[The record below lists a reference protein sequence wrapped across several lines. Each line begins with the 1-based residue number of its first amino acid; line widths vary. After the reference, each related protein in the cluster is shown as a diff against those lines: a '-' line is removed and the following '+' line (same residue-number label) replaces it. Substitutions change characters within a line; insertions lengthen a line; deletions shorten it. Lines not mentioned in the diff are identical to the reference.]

1 MHNLD
6 TNFTEK
12 YTVLIADNNADSR
25 QTLTEILEPYYT
37 LLFARSRGDLL
48 PIMHANRERLALVLL
63 ALEDSSENIRNLQK
77 RLREEPYLFRIST
90 ILLSSDPA
98 LESESLEAGAVDF
111 IKKPLPPAPVVLA
124 RVRRSIAL
132 TEERKL
138 IGSSAFDALTGLY
151 TPDYFY
157 HKVAEHD
164 RVHTSQQMDAVV
176 VDVQR
181 FHLIN
186 ERYGKEK
193 ADGLLRRIA
202 VKLLELGKRR
212 HGLVCRR
219 DSDTF
224 LFYCPHSTEHQENL
238 DWLSAALL
246 EGEGIDFPVFLRMGV
261 YEKVDK
267 NLEIERRFDHAQSA
281 ANLMRGSLMH
291 SVGYYDS
298 ELHEKELFDAQLVDE
313 FYDAIRDKQF
323 LPYYQPKFDIRPD
336 VPRLV
341 GAEALVRWQH
351 PRLGLISPSIY
362 IPIFEENGL
371 IKELDR
377 YVWREVAKQ
386 IRDWKERL
394 GFTIP
399 ISVNV
404 SRVDVCDPDAME
416 TFHSIL
422 TDYQLN
428 AGELQIEITESVYT
442 QNSSQIISTV
452 NLLREHGFQIEM
464 DDFGSGYSSL
474 NIISSLPVDALK
486 LDMKFIQDAFRDGRD
501 MRLIEVIIEIA
512 EYLNVPIIAE
522 GVETREQL
530 LALKALGCQQVQ
542 GYYFSKPVPAE
553 KFEPFLVECIHQ
565 NKTLSDASTHAAFAE
580 KKETRRRQYAMPP
593 IPHESFLPM
602 LQWLT
607 EQIPG
612 GFFIYRADE
621 SQKLLFV
628 NQELIQLYGCST
640 REELLNLKGESLR
653 GLIHPDDYKKVQAA
667 ISTQIESADDSSH
680 DYAEYRIL
688 SKDGSIRWLRAYF
701 RYTEAPG
708 YGQIS
713 YVFVGD
719 ITEKR
724 RIQEAVQQR
733 LHAYENTLTRHE
745 ALSDNSLAVI
755 RANLSVGVVGEVRG
769 TDPYE
774 TDYIGSSIQSC
785 LEERAASLASEEERE
800 RFLSLFTR
808 EALLER
814 YSRGESNFV
823 FTGLCRRTSG
833 KQCIVR
839 FSATVSTEP
848 VHGDTI
854 LFMSE
859 TESNLEP
866 ILDVLK
872 EKVLALQFE
881 LIFYVIGGRY
891 GLVLDNSQAGHPSA
905 FFPKSKEGLYA
916 DYLSDCVM
924 PLASE
929 NVHSRE
935 AIEETLGLSA
945 ISKRLQKSS
954 SYVFELTCAAEGET
968 FLKHFSYYTVD
979 SESGFYLLLV
989 SDVPDLS

>member
-1 MHNLD
+1 MLSPD
-6 TNFTEK
+6 TFSTK

-25 QTLTEILEPYYT
+25 QRLTEILAPYYT

-48 PIMHANRERLALVLL
+48 PIMHTNRERLTLVLL
-63 ALEDSSENIRNLQK
+63 ALEDSAENIRKLQQK
-77 RLREEPYLFRIST
+77 LREDPYLFRVPTLVIS
-90 ILLSSDPA
+90 SAPE
-98 LESESLEAGAVDF
+98 LESESLDAGAIDF
-111 IKKPLPPAPVVLA
+111 IRKPLPPAPVVLA
-124 RVRRSIAL
+124 RVRRCISL

-138 IGSSAFDALTGLY
+138 IGSSAFDTLTGLY
-151 TPDYFY
+151 NPDYFY

-164 RVHTSQQMDAVV
+164 LAHASQQMDAVL

-212 HGLVCRR
+212 RGLVCRR

-224 LFYCPHSTEHQENL
+224 LFYCPHTAAHQENL
-238 DWLSAALL
+238 DWLSAALM

-281 ANLMRGSLMH
+281 ANLMRGSLMR

-298 ELHEKELFDAQLVDE
+298 TLHEKELFDTQLVDE

-323 LPYYQPKFDIRPD
+323 FAYYQPKFDIRPD

-362 IPIFEENGL
+362 VPIFEENGL

-377 YVWREVAKQ
+377 YMWREVAKQ

-404 SRVDVCDPDAME
+404 SRVDVCDPDIMD
-416 TFHSIL
+416 TFRSIL
-422 TDYQLN
+422 NDYQLN

-474 NIISSLPVDALK
+474 NMLSSMPVDALK

-553 KFEPFLVECIHQ
+553 KFEPFLLEIINQ
-565 NKTLSDASTHAAFAE
+565 KKTPSNADSHTILAE
-580 KKETRRRQYAMPP
+580 KEKAPRRQYALPP
-593 IPHESFLPM
+593 VPHENFLPM

-612 GFFIYRADE
+612 GFFIYRADGSE
-621 SQKLLFV
+621 KLLFI
-628 NQELIQLYGCST
+628 NQELILLYGCST
-640 REELLNLKGESLR
+640 REELLALKGDSLR
-653 GLIHPDDYKKVQAA
+653 GFVHPDDYLKVLDA
-667 ISTQIESADDSSH
+667 ISATSEGNVDSNS
-680 DYAEYRIL
+680 DSVEYRIL
-688 SKDGSIRWLRAYF
+688 RKDGSIRWLRAYF
-701 RYTEAPG
+701 HYAEAPG

-724 RIQEAVQQR
+724 RIQEAAQQR

-785 LEERAASLASEEERE
+785 LEERAASLASEEDRE
-800 RFLSLFTR
+800 RFLSIFTR

-814 YSRGESNFV
+814 YSRGETHFA
-823 FTGLCRRTSG
+823 FTALSRRASG

-839 FSATVSTEP
+839 YSATVSTEP
-848 VHGDTI
+848 VHGDKI

-859 TESNLEP
+859 TESNFEP

-881 LIFYVIGGRY
+881 LIFYIIGGRY

-905 FFPKSKEGLYA
+905 FLPKGKEGLYA
-916 DYLSDCVM
+916 DYLRESVI

-929 NVHSRE
+929 SAHSKE
-935 AIEETLGLSA
+935 ALEAALGLNS

-954 SYVFELTCAAEGET
+954 SYVFELTCAAEGKT

-989 SDVPDLS
+989 SDVPDLG